1 MTDENIFV
9 LSFDNCNALFY
20 FTWVLC
26 SFVKTSLVVVSHLFE
41 LLPSNGNWLL
51 VLKQEL
57 DE

>member
-9 LSFDNCNALFY
+9 LSFDNSSALFY
-20 FTWVLC
+20 FTRVLC

-41 LLPSNGNWLL
+41 PLPSNGNWLL